1 MSRTDSLGST
11 GQSKRARTR
20 KSSWDKFVGYMDR
33 VARVAIEELKLGLN
47 DFSNQARASYRE
59 RHAII
64 IGARIKAPARRE
76 D

>member
-1 MSRTDSLGST
+1 
-11 GQSKRARTR
+11 
-20 KSSWDKFVGYMDR
+20 MDR